1 MTVSEYLERAKI
13 VQNNIEV
20 ETSKIIYANEVEIIN
35 LNTENQLFE
44 KGVNIFGTPL
54 GSYSSNKTPK
64 QGSLLRGYPKNRG
77 DRYNFLDTGT
87 LFSDM
92 QLRVEGGKLIIF
104 NTDTQNK
111 ITNLLS
117 LTGAEFIGL
126 TTENQQILNY
136 EIIYPELMDFIK
148 KTL

>member
-13 VQNNIEV
+13 VQNNIEA

-35 LNTENQLFE
+35 LNTENQLFD

-54 GSYSSNKTPK
+54 GSYSSNNYPK

-77 DRYNFLDTGT
+77 DRYNFLDSGT

-92 QLRVEGGKLIIF
+92 QLRVEGNKLIIF
-104 NTDTQNK
+104 NNDTQNK

-126 TTENQQILNY
+126 TTENQQVLNY

>member
-13 VQNNIEV
+13 VQNNIEA
-20 ETSKIIYANEVEIIN
+20 ETSKIIYANEVEIIS
-35 LNTENQLFE
+35 LNTENQLFD
-44 KGVNIFGTPL
+44 KGVNIFGTSL
-54 GSYSSNKTPK
+54 GSYSSNNYPK

-77 DRYNFLDTGT
+77 DRYNFLDSGT

-92 QLRVEGGKLIIF
+92 QLRVEGNKLIIF

-126 TTENQQILNY
+126 TTENQQVLNY